1 VLLAKNAANDDSVGG
16 DGSARADTVS
26 DGDVTAVVECL
37 LAKAGHSWQSR
48 GDGVAETRRRRGG
61 DDGMAETTAWWRQR
75 RGGDDGM
82 AETTAWPRQQRS
94 RCNGVAETTR
104 RRDGYDAGDGGVLLF
119 RAAVPSATLYSHF
132 WLLATT
138 GMI

>member
-26 DGDVTAVVECL
+26 DGDVTAVVEC
-37 LAKAGHSWQSR
+37 R